1 MSYCPAKSRKVK
13 FLINICYKE
22 PNVSA
27 TILASAERW
36 YLAQGE
42 NVSDA
47 KFTTAVVGR

>member
-1 MSYCPAKSRKVK
+1 MKVK
-13 FLINICYKE
+13 FLLNICHQE

-27 TILASAERW
+27 TVLVSAERW

-42 NVSDA
+42 NFSDA